1 MMEVFEECKKISKNL
16 ELSNENNARNDLIKL
31 LDYLTTNQIKYTPM
45 INHLIR
51 QTGLYPY
58 MDFDTSLWED
68 RLIQD
73 IFKVNTG
80 NEEPLTLHREQ
91 SSLLKKIISGKNIA
105 VSAPTSFGKSFVIDA
120 FISINKPSNIMIIV
134 PTIALTDETRRRIQK
149 KFANQYKIIT
159 TTDVE
164 IAGKNIFIFPQE
176 RAIHYLNK
184 LDSLDMLV
192 VDEFYKASSTF
203 DKQRSPILLKAIV
216 HLGKLAKQKYYLAPN
231 ISNLND
237 NPFTKDME
245 FLHID
250 FNTVVLEKHDLYRN
264 IHNDE
269 EKGEELLKI
278 LNNGNTKTL
287 IYAGTYNEIDKV
299 SDLLLDSQDIKE
311 DLLLSFSEWLEKH
324 YSNDWKLTDLV
335 KKGIGIH
342 NGQLHRS
349 LSQIQVKLF
358 EEDKGLRRFITTS
371 SIIEGV
377 NTSTETVVIWRSK
390 NGSSNLDSFA
400 YKNILGRSG
409 RMFKH
414 FIGKVYILDKPPIDE
429 ATQLTLEFPEES
441 LADFDGE
448 EFKEELTKEQVNK
461 IIEYKEIMNN
471 ILGKEKYKQL
481 LDENALQNNLQL
493 IQDIAIDMYENPKSW
508 NGLSYLNSDN
518 TDKWDNSLYKIINFQ
533 PGKWGVEYKVFVK
546 FIKVLSYNPRNSIPS
561 LLKMLEAN
569 SITIDDF
576 FKLERTVTFQ
586 FASLASDI
594 NILQRIILEDKGMD
608 ISSFVSKLSH
618 AFLPSVVYQLEE
630 YGLPRMITKKIHT
643 SHIINFSNPELTIHK
658 AIEVFQQIG
667 LGKLK
672 LSVKNLDSFD
682 EYILDYFYDGIL
694 SK

>member
-1 MMEVFEECKKISKNL
+1 MEVFEECKKISKNL

-31 LDYLTTNQIKYTPM
+31 LDYLTTNQMKYTPM

-73 IFKVNTG
+73 AFKVDTG
-80 NEEPLTLHREQ
+80 NKEPLTLHREQ

-120 FISINKPSNIMIIV
+120 FISINKPNNIMIIV

-149 KFANQYKIIT
+149 KFASQYKIIT

-164 IAGKNIFIFPQE
+164 IAEKNIFIFPQE

-192 VDEFYKASSTF
+192 IDEFYKASSIF

-264 IHNDE
+264 IHNEE

-299 SDLLLDSQDIKE
+299 SDLLLNSQDIKE
-311 DLLLSFSEWLEKH
+311 DLLLSFSEWLEQH
-324 YSNDWKLTDLV
+324 YSNNWKLTDLV

-471 ILGKEKYKQL
+471 ILGKEKYKKL

-518 TDKWDNSLYKIINFQ
+518 PDKWDNSLYKIINFQ

-546 FIKVLSYNPRNSIPS
+546 FIKVLSDNPRKSIPS
-561 LLKMLEAN
+561 LLKMLKAN

-630 YGLPRMITKKIHT
+630 YGLPRMITKRIHN
-643 SHIINFSNPELTIHK
+643 SRIINFLDSELTIHS
-658 AIEVFQQIG
+658 AIEKFQQIG
-667 LGKLK
+667 FNKLT
-672 LSVKNLDSFD
+672 SSIDDFD
-682 EYILDYFYDGIL
+682 LFDKYIIEYFYDGIT